1 MIQTLFKKVYNI
13 TRLQYNKIFAGKNM
27 VTREFYL
34 TKKITLSEAQWAL
47 IDKLREDIK
56 RFPFIEGIYISE
68 KFPVSTITN
77 KLNLYILVNQ
87 YIKDETYIDFL
98 SDYDND
104 LCLLDEITLSEDVSQ
119 FIPLYSN
126 EQEV

>member
-1 MIQTLFKKVYNI
+1 M
-13 TRLQYNKIFAGKNM
+13 
-27 VTREFYL
+27 
-34 TKKITLSEAQWAL
+34 

-68 KFPVSTITN
+68 KFPVSTAIN
-77 KLNLYILVNQ
+77 KLNLYVLVNQ
-87 YIKDETYIDFL
+87 YIKNDAYIDFL

-104 LCLLDEITLSEDVSQ
+104 LCLLGEISLSEDVSQ

-126 EQEV
+126 EQAA

>member
-1 MIQTLFKKVYNI
+1 MI
-13 TRLQYNKIFAGKNM
+13 
-27 VTREFYL
+27 TREFYL

-47 IDKLREDIK
+47 IDRLREDIK
-56 RFPFIEGIYISE
+56 KFPFVEGIYISE
-68 KFPVSTITN
+68 KFPVSTVTN

-87 YIKDETYIDFL
+87 YIKNEAYINFL

-104 LCLLDEITLSEDVSQ
+104 LCLLDEISLSEDVSQ
-119 FIPLYSN
+119 LIPLYSN